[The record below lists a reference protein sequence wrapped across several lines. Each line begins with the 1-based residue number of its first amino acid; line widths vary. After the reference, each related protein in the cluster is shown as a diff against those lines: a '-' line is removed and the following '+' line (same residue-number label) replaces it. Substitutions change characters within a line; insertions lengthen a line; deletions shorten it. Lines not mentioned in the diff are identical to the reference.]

1 LCARGLVVWNWA
13 TLGFHSSLFWAFV
26 VLDFGSVV
34 FVVRNFGSWGTKQR
48 SIVISI
54 VRMEGC
60 GIIHINIV
68 ISIVGIVRFK
78 ISIFIDLARI
88 AVVGHLGLI

>member
-26 VLDFGSVV
+26 VWDFGSVA
-34 FVVRNFGSWGTKQR
+34 FVVRTFGSWATRQR
-48 SIVISI
+48 SISI

>member
-1 LCARGLVVWNWA
+1 MG
-13 TLGFHSSLFWAFV
+13 FV
-26 VLDFGSVV
+26 VLYFGSVAAVVRDFGSWVI
-34 FVVRNFGSWGTKQR
+34 RQR
-48 SIVISI
+48 SYSI
-54 VRMEGC
+54 VCMVGC